1 MDPIT
6 HGITGALLGKSC
18 FSEKYGPAAVFAV
31 TLGSVF
37 PDVDVLMDTFSRD
50 PLAVIRFHRG
60 FTHSLIGL
68 PVFSAALALLT
79 IWWLRRRGR
88 DGPSFWGLFWCY
100 AVGIGSHI
108 LLDTMT
114 SYGTR
119 VWNPISSHRYAW
131 DWLFIVDFLL
141 TACVLTPQV
150 LAWVHSRSSS
160 HSPPHFPGHFARR
173 AAIRAAV
180 MWLVFAAATT
190 GVWELARQMDDGF
203 TWQAAAIIIMLFGL
217 LFFAPLW
224 RDADPKISRAK
235 WCRAGVYVTAAYLL
249 TCATAH
255 HAALERVRG
264 FADARGIT
272 AISEAAI
279 PLPPSLLHWDG
290 MIRTAEGAYH
300 SRFSLADAQPAPF
313 SYLADS
319 PPGPVLSQALAL
331 PEVRTYLW
339 FARFPVIR
347 TRVESGVG
355 IAEFID
361 VRFAMRHD
369 QRVPP
374 FTFRVLMD
382 AQGKLLED
390 DWVVGAT
397 HWHLRRNIRSYSP
410 PVKDTP

>member
-6 HGITGALLGKSC
+6 HGIAGTLLGKSY
-18 FSEKYGPAAVFAV
+18 FSEKHGRTAVFAV
-31 TLGSVF
+31 FLGSVF
-37 PDVDVLMDTFSRD
+37 PDVDVILDTFSHD
-50 PLAVIRFHRG
+50 PLATIRFHRG

-79 IWWLRRRGR
+79 ILLLRQRGR
-88 DGPSFWGLFWCY
+88 RGPSFAILFWCY

-119 VWNPISSHRYAW
+119 IWNPISSHRYTL

-150 LAWVHSRSSS
+150 LAWVHSF
-160 HSPPHFPGHFARR
+160 SPPYSPQR
-173 AAIRAAV
+173 ASTRALA
-180 MWLVFAAATT
+180 MWLNFSAATI
-190 GVWELARQMDDGF
+190 GVWELAQRLEDGF
-203 TWQAAAIIIMLFGL
+203 SWQAAAIIIAVFGL

-224 RDADPKISRAK
+224 RNTGAGLSRAR
-235 WCRAGVYVTAAYLL
+235 WCRAGLYVTVAYIL

-255 HAALERVRG
+255 HAAVERVRG
-264 FADARGIT
+264 FADAKGLP

-279 PLPPSLLHWDG
+279 PLPPSLLYWDG
-290 MIRTAEGAYH
+290 MIRTREGVYH
-300 SRFSLADAQPAPF
+300 SRFSLADAQPAAF
-313 SYLADS
+313 TYLADS
-319 PPGPVLSQALAL
+319 SPSPVLTHALAL
-331 PEVRTYLW
+331 PEVKTYLW

-347 TRVESGVG
+347 TRVENGVEV
-355 IAEFID
+355 AEFID
-361 VRFAMRHD
+361 VRFVMRHD
-369 QRVPP
+369 RSVPP

-397 HWHLRRNIRSYSP
+397 RFHLRRDIKGYTP
-410 PVKDTP
+410 PIDDMR